1 MLSCEHKN
9 FASKIGNGFFHVH
22 VQSSTSVY
30 TCMSHG
36 NDLRVTTLQY
46 SPVETTSSLLGKL
59 VDLKENLKKNGLKMG
74 P

>member
-36 NDLRVTTLQY
+36 KWTEECQKQTW
-46 SPVETTSSLLGKL
+46 PLL
-59 VDLKENLKKNGLKMG
+59 
-74 P
+74 